1 MTCVYGRVC
10 QCGSMADGGGQ
21 ETRPD
26 QAAAGS
32 GSMIRAFVRTFVP
45 FFDTVVLIY
54 LQKRLSVGRAL
65 FRIIST
71 QTFRVAG
78 LVILSTQKFGVLV
91 LRK

>member
-1 MTCVYGRVC
+1 MSDYTRRWRVGN
-10 QCGSMADGGGQ
+10 QA
-21 ETRPD
+21 
-26 QAAAGS
+26 AAAGS

-65 FRIIST
+65 LRIIST